1 MYLRGKEIW
10 NAKMSEDLKIQI
22 VSKPG
27 KSSYSDE
34 RGRQKM
40 SKLNQIV
47 EMLCNLRNS
56 DWSVDDISKAAY
68 IIEEPVEDL
77 AIREYLKMKDTNHK
91 FLQYDAFGNTYKRKS
106 VSEYEQMRQLTLLQ
120 IENEKD
126 IYKQVELLLSRSK
139 EIKEGIQ
146 GIYYNDR
153 FRECCKIPFMIAVCK
168 NMILAGASLTE
179 IVKYVPESMMGDI
192 YHLAKDHLGL
202 HIELTED
209 ERKEVEKYDN
219 EPEEKKVRVM
229 TAWRRLFGKGI
240 PHEKDGR
247 WTLDDDDKSYDSY
260 EMACLYAGCELSY
273 PYYEDG
279 TKNPKYVDTFEEVLE
294 KVMLFPEDISIEGLE
309 MAYGPQEYHLVM
321 TLRKKLLE
329 EIAKVESELK

>member
-1 MYLRGKEIW
+1 
-10 NAKMSEDLKIQI
+10 
-22 VSKPG
+22 
-27 KSSYSDE
+27 
-34 RGRQKM
+34 M

-47 EMLCNLRNS
+47 EMLCNLRNN
-56 DWSVDDISKAAY
+56 DLSVDDISEAAY

-77 AIREYLKMKDTNHK
+77 AIRQYLKMKDAKSK
-91 FLQYDAFGNTYKRKS
+91 FIQYDAFGSTYMRKD
-106 VSEYEQMRQLTLLQ
+106 VNEYEKLRQRTLREIEMEDDVFKQ
-120 IENEKD
+120 IGL
-126 IYKQVELLLSRSK
+126 IVERSK
-139 EIKEGIQ
+139 EIKEGIK
-146 GIYYNDR
+146 GIYYNDA
-153 FRECCKIPFMIAVCK
+153 FRKCCKIPFMVEVCK

-179 IVKYVPESMMGDI
+179 ITKYVPESVMGDI

-219 EPEEKKVRVM
+219 EPEEKKIRVM

-279 TKNPKYVDTFEEVLE
+279 IKNPKYVDTFEEVLE

-309 MAYGPQEYHLVM
+309 RAYSTQEYHLV
-321 TLRKKLLE
+321 LVLQEKILG
-329 EIAKVESELK
+329 EIERVEGNK